1 MYWSYA
7 ACASEFNSISDEII
21 KTSINNLELGLNRL
35 TKLRPVT
42 YSYKNKHWMGIILR
56 IGSIAQELKEILPE
70 ILKINHMVK
79 LII

>member
-42 YSYKNKHWMGIILR
+42 YSYKNKH
-56 IGSIAQELKEILPE
+56 
-70 ILKINHMVK
+70 
-79 LII
+79 